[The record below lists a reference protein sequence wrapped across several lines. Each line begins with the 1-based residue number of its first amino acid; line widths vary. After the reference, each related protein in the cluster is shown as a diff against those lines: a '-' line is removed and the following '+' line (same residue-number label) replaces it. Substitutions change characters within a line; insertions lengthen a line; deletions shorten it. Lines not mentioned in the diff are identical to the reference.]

1 MQRPDE
7 SIFLVEKGV
16 FLEERSQSKKSFKK
30 GFERRD
36 EVEGLQS
43 VHARQCMCMYVY
55 EPIPE

>member
-30 GFERRD
+30 SFERRD

-43 VHARQCMCMYVY
+43 VHIPAVYVY
-55 EPIPE
+55 VRV